1 MRTSAKLLIATMPF
15 SLLACNGQTQQDQGT
30 VQALPQVSVLTLA
43 MQDAPQTDQ
52 FVGKTQATEKV
63 DIVPKVS
70 GYLISRNFIEGDI
83 VEKGAL
89 LYQIDPVPFQIEV
102 DRRTA
107 TLAQM
112 DAQFQIADKKFLKAK
127 QLIKN
132 NALTELELDQIEA
145 ERRELEAQVQAAV
158 ADLNQAK
165 LELLNTQITAP
176 FEGVIGASN
185 VSPGSLVGPSNTALT
200 RLVSNQNMYV
210 NIQLDEKQFLND
222 LQDKAQKNQKIVAPD
237 IRLKLSNGVDYKQ
250 PGEVNFI
257 DNRVDSS
264 NGTITFRVIFP
275 NPDSL
280 LVPGQFVTLVTTNY
294 QSDPKIVIPQ
304 SAVQEDQRGRY
315 VLTVNDENLIESKY
329 IQLGERFDQ
338 HWVVESG
345 LAQGEQLIVK
355 GLQQARP
362 GIEANVI
369 NKG

>member
-15 SLLACNGQTQQDQGT
+15 TLLACNSQTQHEPDIA
-30 VQALPQVSVLTLA
+30 QALPQVSVLTLA
-43 MQDAPQTDQ
+43 MQQAPQTEQ

-70 GYLISRNFIEGDI
+70 GYLVSRNFVEGDV

-112 DAQFQIADKKFLKAK
+112 DAQFQIADKKLVKAK
-127 QLIKN
+127 QLVKN
-132 NALTELELDQIEA
+132 NALTEIELDQIEA
-145 ERRELEAQVQAAV
+145 ERRELEAQVHAAL
-158 ADLNQAK
+158 ADLNRAK
-165 LELLNTQITAP
+165 LDLSYTQITAP
-176 FEGVIGASN
+176 FEGIVGASN
-185 VSPGSLVGPSNTALT
+185 VSPGSLVGPSNPAMT

-210 NIQLDEKQFLND
+210 NIQLDEKQYLND
-222 LQDKAQKNQKIVAPD
+222 LQDKAQRNLDIVAPE
-237 IRLKLSNGVDYKQ
+237 ISLKLSNGVDYKQ
-250 PGEVNFI
+250 PGEINFI

-280 LVPGQFVTLVTTNY
+280 LVPGQFVTLVTTDS
-294 QSDPKIVIPQ
+294 QSDLKIVIPQ

-315 VLTVNDENLIESKY
+315 VLTVNEESLIESKY
-329 IQLGERFDQ
+329 IQLGERLDQ
-338 HWVVESG
+338 NWIVESG
-345 LAQGEQLIVK
+345 LDAGEQLIVK

-362 GIEANVI
+362 GLEANVI
-369 NKG
+369 SKG